1 MPNGISESLL
11 HLDAACVQLGSGPQ
25 ARSMGPFSVRLQAGE
40 RVAVLGPSGAGKS
53 SLLRLLAAE
62 WHCTQGHVH
71 WQGRPMRM
79 WSLPELSRQRAVLPQ
94 SHEVAFGLPTDLVVG
109 LGRVTL
115 HPDPKGPHIVRQ
127 AAAAAQASHLLGR
140 RFDTLSGGEK
150 ARIQLAR
157 VLAQLWDVEGGMVLV
172 DEPVAALDPGL
183 QWSLLDALQNFAS
196 QRGHALVAVLHDVQH
211 ALDGFERWWLV
222 QNGTVK
228 ADVCERSDLLAQLPC
243 LYGVPFV
250 QALADTGQLLLAPG
264 RNQQFA

>member
-1 MPNGISESLL
+1 MPDVLL
-11 HLDAACVQLGSGPQ
+11 RLDSACIQLGRGSH
-25 ARSMGPFSVRLQAGE
+25 ARAMGPFNLQLQAGE

-62 WHCTQGHVH
+62 WDSTQGHVH
-71 WQGRPMRM
+71 LQGRPMQH
-79 WSLPELSRQRAVLPQ
+79 WSLPALSRARAVLPQ

-109 LGRVTL
+109 LGRVAL
-115 HPDPKGPHIVRQ
+115 HPDPQGAHIVRQ

-157 VLAQLWDVEGGMVLV
+157 VLAQLWDVEGGLVLV

-183 QWSLLDALQNFAS
+183 QWSLLDALHAFVQ
-196 QRGHALVAVLHDVQH
+196 QRGHALVAVLHDVQQ
-211 ALDGFERWWLV
+211 ALDGFGRWCLV
-222 QNGTVK
+222 QHGVLQ
-228 ADVCERSDLLAQLPC
+228 ADLRDRQALLQALPS

-250 QALADTGQLLLAPG
+250 QALTDTGQLLLSPG
-264 RNQQFA
+264 RNQQSV

>member
-1 MPNGISESLL
+1 MPDWMSESLL
-11 HLDAACVQLGSGPQ
+11 HLDKASVRLGSGAQ
-25 ARSMGPFSVRLQAGE
+25 ARSMGPFSLQLQPGE
-40 RVAVLGPSGAGKS
+40 QVAMLGPSGAGKS

-62 WHCTQGHVH
+62 WHCTGGHVH
-71 WQGRPMRM
+71 MHGRPMRQ

-109 LGRVTL
+109 LGRVTR
-115 HPDPKGPHIVRQ
+115 HPDPQGAHIVRQ

-140 RFDTLSGGEK
+140 RFDALSGGEK

-157 VLAQLWDVEGGMVLV
+157 VLAQLWDAEGGLVLV

-183 QWSLLDALQNFAS
+183 QWSLLDTLHTFVR

-211 ALDGFERWWLV
+211 ALDGFDRWWLV
-222 QNGTVK
+222 HSGQLQ
-228 ADVCERSDLLAQLPC
+228 ADVRERQELLQRLPG

-250 QALADTGQLLLAPG
+250 QAQAANGQMLLAPS
-264 RNQQFA
+264 RLQA